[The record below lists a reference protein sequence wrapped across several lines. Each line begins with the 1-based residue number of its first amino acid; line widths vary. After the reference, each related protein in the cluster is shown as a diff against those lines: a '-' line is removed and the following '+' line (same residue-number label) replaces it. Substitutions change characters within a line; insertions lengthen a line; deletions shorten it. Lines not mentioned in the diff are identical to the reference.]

1 MPFLPV
7 RSGLARLLQLRNAVA
22 EPFAFDRTSLER
34 CIMNPTRPYHWL
46 CLLAAIVFEVV
57 GTTVMKLSFGWSF
70 AHAALAGL
78 VLMWIAIGLSYYSL
92 AKATTGLPVGVA
104 FAFWEAL
111 GLALITLSSIYIL
124 DEPFS
129 LQRLAGLLCALSGAL
144 LVHHGTVQ
152 DKDTSPDTNR
162 NAG

>member
-1 MPFLPV
+1 
-7 RSGLARLLQLRNAVA
+7 
-22 EPFAFDRTSLER
+22 
-34 CIMNPTRPYHWL
+34 MNPTRPYHWF
-46 CLLAAIVFEVV
+46 CLLAAIVFEVA

-152 DKDTSPDTNR
+152 DKDTTSSDTSR
-162 NAG
+162 TAS

>member
-1 MPFLPV
+1 
-7 RSGLARLLQLRNAVA
+7 
-22 EPFAFDRTSLER
+22 
-34 CIMNPTRPYHWL
+34 MNPTRPYHWL
-46 CLLAAIVFEVV
+46 CLLAAIVFEVA

-70 AHAALAGL
+70 AHAAL
-78 VLMWIAIGLSYYSL
+78 GLSYYSL

-152 DKDTSPDTNR
+152 DKDTSSDTSR
-162 NAG
+162 TAS